1 MQTCGLYSALAMP
14 ENSAPA
20 LPHSGPKAL
29 ETTVR
34 DRDDFDDLRAE
45 RDMPMRQRYE
55 ANRFAGLWK
64 QIALGIV
71 VGYGVL
77 GLLSAITWA
86 VIAHLALGA
95 LSINMP

>member
-1 MQTCGLYSALAMP
+1 M
-14 ENSAPA
+14 
-20 LPHSGPKAL
+20 
-29 ETTVR
+29 R

-45 RDMPMRQRYE
+45 RDVPTHYRHE

-77 GLLSAITWA
+77 GLVGAIAWA
-86 VIAHLALGA
+86 IMAHLALGTFSFA
-95 LSINMP
+95 LH

>member
-1 MQTCGLYSALAMP
+1 M
-14 ENSAPA
+14 
-20 LPHSGPKAL
+20 
-29 ETTVR
+29 R

-45 RDMPMRQRYE
+45 RDMPMRHRHE

-77 GLLSAITWA
+77 GLISAISWA
-86 VIAHLALGA
+86 VIAHLALGTLA
-95 LSINMP
+95 ITLP